1 MAGVRFV
8 RGTARGIKTGAI
20 ILALNGK
27 VVSGPDDLSVHI
39 SEMAPGS
46 MVHLK
51 ITCDSQT
58 RDVAATLSKLAEK
71 PEESGRGT
79 ASSSAL
85 RGLQALSPSRRGTFV
100 ESRKNGTVLGR
111 RNRIMRILLAID
123 DSKFSES
130 ATEAVIGLAN
140 GFANATRKVP
150 RWHQHHT
157 SSIYL
162 FSGEL

>member
-1 MAGVRFV
+1 M
-8 RGTARGIKTGAI
+8 
-20 ILALNGK
+20 
-27 VVSGPDDLSVHI
+27 VSGPDDLSVHI

-58 RDVAATLSKLAEK
+58 RDVTATLSKLTEK
-71 PEESGRGT
+71 PEESARGT

-85 RGLQALSPSRRGTFV
+85 RGLQALSPSRRDTLV
-100 ESRKNGTVLGR
+100 ESRNGTVLGR
-111 RNRIMRILLAID
+111 GSRIMRILLAID
-123 DSKFSES
+123 DSKFSE
-130 ATEAVIGLAN
+130 AETEAVIGLAN

-162 FSGEL
+162 FSGELSWQILV